1 MALPNGPAVP
11 PGRRGAARDTGFADR
26 KWQNGQRP
34 RAWLAPGDCI
44 PNPWPLR
51 HPMRLPQNYFLRP
64 SLLRRQTAWPAGG
77 AAGYGTR
84 IHIRQTK
91 ALNQPADVLVIPT
104 DAAGMRNQAAF
115 FCNEWRYL
123 ADGWLAGNPIPN
135 GNATAT
141 IIALNAAAA
150 LTALEARSIPSK

>member
-64 SLLRRQTAWPAGG
+64 PCFDARPLGPLVEQLVMVPESTLDKQKLSTSQRTSSSYQQMLPACEIKLHSSAMNGDISQMAGSQETRSLTVMQLPR
-77 AAGYGTR
+77 
-84 IHIRQTK
+84 
-91 ALNQPADVLVIPT
+91 L
-104 DAAGMRNQAAF
+104 
-115 FCNEWRYL
+115 
-123 ADGWLAGNPIPN
+123 
-135 GNATAT
+135 
-141 IIALNAAAA
+141 
-150 LTALEARSIPSK
+150 